1 MTLSN
6 QQRDALYSYVASLF
20 TESVNDRRDASAVDA
35 LASDIASVTH
45 KALGDAVEAWN
56 RTACSA
62 MCRLPMELLAHSFS
76 WLNLT
81 DRAKVTAVSRYFRSV
96 ALGDPSLWAQIE
108 LDQKTPHLMITDT
121 LALLLERSGRVPL
134 DVHIYPQNEDVAA
147 LLAPHISRIRTLIL
161 DKTHD
166 TSWILA
172 PTQDISWIFEQPAP
186 ILELVKVPPVRHL
199 QTVLPL
205 PAWAPLLRRLEL
217 PSTFVLPVSSS
228 GHFDRVT
235 YFSGWMT
242 TDFAADTDASRLFN
256 VFPSLKILQ
265 LSFTKRYTSVDYLPN
280 TRVPSTLEEI
290 TLHDDGDGL
299 NIPALLALWHG
310 HSFRVVNLHS
320 IYTPLAM
327 SALEHMR
334 SVASGPWRLDL
345 LVEEKECELRT
356 QDEAVYKVNC
366 YDRYAG
372 FHEVRGFLGT
382 LGSIV
387 APASVFL
394 HQLTELFNM
403 PSLRSVTLYG
413 AFPWTFEEWEVFDG
427 VLCVPQLQAL
437 RLEPAHHAEERWQA
451 GELQDCSRY
460 TEELFRRFTL
470 ENGSELPKV
479 PRLVFSEVAR
489 PYVGEEYWAWIYQRA
504 SSVYIEDELLWQEE
518 TDN

>member
-1 MTLSN
+1 M
-6 QQRDALYSYVASLF
+6 AC
-20 TESVNDRRDASAVDA
+20 RDASAVDA

-45 KALGDAVEAWN
+45 KALGDAVEVWN

-121 LALLLERSGRVPL
+121 LALLLARSGRAPL

-147 LLAPHISRIRTLIL
+147 LLAPQISRIRTLIL
-161 DKTHD
+161 DTTRD

-186 ILELVKVPPVRHL
+186 ILELVKVPPVRYL

-217 PSTFVLPVSSS
+217 PSTFVLPVSS

-242 TDFAADTDASRLFN
+242 TDFAADTDASRLFD
-256 VFPSLKILQ
+256 VFPSLEILQ
-265 LSFTKRYTSVDYLPN
+265 LSFTNRYTSVDNWPN

-299 NIPALLALWHG
+299 NVPALLALWHG
-310 HSFRVVNLHS
+310 HPFRIVNLHS
-320 IYTPLAM
+320 IYAPLATA
-327 SALEHMR
+327 ALEHMR
-334 SVASGPWRLDL
+334 SVASGPWQLDL
-345 LVEEKECELRT
+345 GQTGCELRT
-356 QDEAVYKVNC
+356 EDEAVYKVNF

-372 FHEVRGFLGT
+372 FTDIRDFLGT
-382 LGSIV
+382 FGSIV

-394 HQLTELFNM
+394 QQLTMLFCM
-403 PSLRSVTLYG
+403 PCLHSITLRG
-413 AFPWTFEEWEVFDG
+413 AFPTGPSDWELFDG
-427 VLCVPQLQAL
+427 RLFVPQLQTL
-437 RLEPAHHAEERWQA
+437 RLEPYHHAEERWQA
-451 GELQDCSRY
+451 GELQHCSRC

-470 ENGSELPKV
+470 EDGSQLPKI

-504 SSVYIEDELLWQEE
+504 SSVYIEDELLWQE
-518 TDN
+518 